1 MSSFEPI
8 RVCQMVGNMNGGGV
22 EQVVMNYYHHLD
34 RSRVQ
39 FDFIVTENSTL
50 VPREELESLGARVFT
65 IPPYTKLAAF
75 KSATYRL
82 FRTHPEWRIV
92 HSHMNALNVFP
103 LHQAAK
109 AGVPVRIAHSHSTAG
124 SGRGEAARNAA
135 KMLLRTQAN
144 RYPTVRFACG
154 RYAGEW
160 LFGKDSDFTVIPN
173 AIDLGHFAFS
183 PEKRMSLRTE
193 LGISQETFVVGHLG
207 RFMAQKNH
215 SFLVDIFAE
224 LLKRRPSSVLLLAG
238 EGPLME
244 ETKRKVASLGIQDSV
259 HFLGQRTDVDRIYCA
274 SDVLCMPSLYE
285 GLPVTGVE
293 AQAAGLP
300 LLISDQVTDEIL
312 ITGRTRKLP
321 LSADPAGWTDFLMTM
336 EPASR
341 LEPLSEADQNALAS
355 YDIVRQGSWLTDK
368 YLQLYEEADK

>member
-1 MSSFEPI
+1 
-8 RVCQMVGNMNGGGV
+8 MNGGGV
-22 EQVVMNYYHHLD
+22 EQVVMNYYHYLD

-39 FDFIVTENSTL
+39 FDFVVTENSTL

-65 IPPYTKLAAF
+65 VPAFTKLPAF

-82 FRTHPEWRIV
+82 FCAHPEWRIV
-92 HSHMNALNVFP
+92 HSHLNALNVFP

-109 AGVPVRIAHSHSTAG
+109 AGISVRIAHSHSTAG
-124 SGRGEAARNAA
+124 SGRGEAVRNAA
-135 KMLLRTQAN
+135 KTLLRTQAN

-160 LFGKDSDFTVIPN
+160 LFGKCSDFTVIPN
-173 AIDLGHFAFS
+173 AIDLGRFAFS
-183 PEKRMSLRTE
+183 SEKRTSLRAE
-193 LGISQETFVVGHLG
+193 LGISQESFVVCHLG

-238 EGPLME
+238 EGPLMD
-244 ETKRKVASLGIQDSV
+244 ETKRKADSLGIQDSI
-259 HFLGQRTDVDRIYCA
+259 HFLGQRSDVDRIYCA

-293 AQAAGLP
+293 AQASGLP

-312 ITGRTRKLP
+312 ITGRARKLA
-321 LSADPAGWTDFLMTM
+321 LSAGPVGWADIIMTM
-336 EPASR
+336 EPTSR
-341 LEPLSEADQNALAS
+341 LEPLSESDQNALAS
-355 YDIVRQGSWLTDK
+355 YDIVRQGLKLTEK
-368 YLQLYEEADK
+368 YLQLYGEVEK